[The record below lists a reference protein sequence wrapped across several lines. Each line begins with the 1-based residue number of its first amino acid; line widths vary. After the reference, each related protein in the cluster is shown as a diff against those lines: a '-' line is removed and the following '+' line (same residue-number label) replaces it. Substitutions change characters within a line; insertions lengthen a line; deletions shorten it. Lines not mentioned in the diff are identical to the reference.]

1 MNILRASVIEI
12 RDAIKS
18 GKVTSFEVMQAY
30 LSQIEKW
37 NGKINAFVAM
47 NEKALEKAK
56 AADQTKSDG
65 LLAGVPIAIKDNLCT
80 EGLRTTAGSKIL
92 HNFIPPYSST
102 VTRRLEEAGAIVIGK
117 TNMDEFAMGSS
128 TETSF
133 HGPTRN
139 AWNLDYV
146 PGGSSGGSAAAVAAG
161 MAPAAIGTDTGG
173 SVRQPAHYCGLVG
186 LKPTYGRVSRYGII
200 AYASSLDQAG
210 PMTHTIRDS
219 ALIMQVIAGA
229 DPRDGTTSHETVP
242 SFADKISTNLKG
254 KKVGMLKEYM
264 EHDLDPEIRASIE
277 TAKKMLQEA
286 GAEFVEVSIPLTK
299 MAVPVYYMVAT
310 SEASSNLARYDGVR
324 FGYRADFSKKPAE
337 DLAEFYSR
345 TRGEGF
351 GSEVKR
357 RIVLGTYALSSGYY
371 DAYYRK
377 SGQVRRLLRQQFQ
390 DAFKKCDFLL
400 NPVSAGT
407 AFKIGERVNDPLK
420 MYLNDIFTTAVN
432 LVGMPGIAVPISF
445 SKAGLP
451 IGVQLTAP
459 HFNEQILFD
468 AGSVIEEKAKFNER
482 APDVVQ

>member
-1 MNILRASVIEI
+1 MNILRSSVVEL
-12 RDAIKS
+12 RDAIQS
-18 GKVTSFEVMQAY
+18 GKTTAFEVMQAY

-37 NGKINAFVAM
+37 NKKINAFVAL
-47 NEKALEKAK
+47 NEKALDEAK
-56 AADQTKSDG
+56 AFDKNKNSG
-65 LLAGVPIAIKDNLCT
+65 SLAGIPIAIKDNLCT

-92 HNFIPPYSST
+92 HNYVPPYSST
-102 VTRRLEEAGAIVIGK
+102 VTQRLEQAGAIVIGK
-117 TNMDEFAMGSS
+117 ANMDEFAMGSS

-133 HGPTRN
+133 FGPTRN

-186 LKPTYGRVSRYGII
+186 LKPTYGRVSRFGII

-210 PMTHTIRDS
+210 PMTRTVRDC
-219 ALIMQVIAGA
+219 ALITQVISGA
-229 DPRDGTTSHETVP
+229 DPRDATTSNEAVP
-242 SFADKISTNLKG
+242 AFADQIKPDLRG

-264 EHDLDPEIRASIE
+264 EHDLDPEIRGAIDA
-277 TAKKMLQEA
+277 AKKMLQDA
-286 GAEFVEVSIPLTK
+286 GAEFVDVSIPLTK

-324 FGYRADFSKKPAE
+324 FGYRADFSQKPAE

-377 SGQVRRLLRQQFQ
+377 SGQVRRLLREQFVET
-390 DAFKKCDFLL
+390 FKQCDLLL
-400 NPVSAGT
+400 NPVSAGC
-407 AFKIGERVNDPLK
+407 AFKLGERINDPLK

-432 LVGMPGIAVPISF
+432 LVGMPGIAIPLTL

-468 AGSVIEEKAKFNER
+468 AGTAIETRAGFLER
-482 APDVVQ
+482 APNGL

>member
-1 MNILRASVIEI
+1 
-12 RDAIKS
+12 
-18 GKVTSFEVMQAY
+18 MQAY

-37 NGKINAFVAM
+37 NKKINAFVTM
-47 NEKALEKAK
+47 NEKALESAK
-56 AADQTKSDG
+56 ALDQKKKSG
-65 LLAGVPIAIKDNLCT
+65 LLAGVPIAIKDNFCT
-80 EGLRTTAGSKIL
+80 EGVRTTACSKIL
-92 HNFIPPYSST
+92 HNFVPPYSST
-102 VTRRLEEAGAIVIGK
+102 VTARLEAAGAIVIGK

-133 HGPTRN
+133 FGPTRN
-139 AWNLDYV
+139 AWNLEYV

-161 MAPAAIGTDTGG
+161 MVPAAMGTDTGG

-210 PMTHTIRDS
+210 PMTRTVRDS
-219 ALIMQVIAGA
+219 ALITQVIAGA
-229 DPRDGTTSHETVP
+229 DERDATSAKVDVP
-242 SFADKISTNLKG
+242 AFSDQIKTDLRG
-254 KKVGMLKEYM
+254 KKIGMLKEYM
-264 EHDLDPEIRASIE
+264 EHDLDPEIRASID

-286 GAEFVEVSIPLTK
+286 GAEVVDVSIPLTK

-324 FGYRADFSKKPAE
+324 FGYRADFSEKPAE

-371 DAYYRK
+371 DAFYKK
-377 SGQVRRLLRQQFQ
+377 SGQVRRLLRQQFL
-390 DAFKKCDFLL
+390 DTFKKCDFLL
-400 NPVSAGT
+400 NPVSASC
-407 AFKIGERVNDPLK
+407 AFRLGERIDDPLK

-432 LVGMPGIAVPISF
+432 LVGVPGLAVPVGL
-445 SKAGLP
+445 SKNGLP

-468 AGSVIEEKAKFNER
+468 AGAAIEERTKFNER
-482 APDVVQ
+482 IPSVLQ